1 MTVSDLFCVFS
12 YAISEFKSLE
22 MGADDA
28 VVEPVATHSMHRTL
42 IALITVLLM
51 MCAAAPT
58 AYAADTPAASHPSHA
73 QSTHPAKQS
82 GSSIENEKLDQKLFA
97 TPTAPAKSKKSS
109 DSNGPIV
116 RMLFGL
122 VVVLGAIYGIH
133 WFLKKYGQG
142 KGNGLVTGS
151 TDAIEVMATTPLAPN
166 RSLHL
171 VRVGQ
176 EMVLI
181 GATENSI
188 SRIGAIDAQQLATQA
203 AGGPP
208 EFQLAL
214 QGALSGSSAGRPGGS
229 SQSAGQTFVQRFV
242 QNLQM
247 ITAR

>member
-1 MTVSDLFCVFS
+1 MTIVLGL
-12 YAISEFKSLE
+12 AL
-22 MGADDA
+22 
-28 VVEPVATHSMHRTL
+28 VVL
-42 IALITVLLM
+42 IAVST
-51 MCAAAPT
+51 T
-58 AYAADTPAASHPSHA
+58 AFAADQPATSSNPKAGEGQGKSTHAASS
-73 QSTHPAKQS
+73 SS
-82 GSSIENEKLDQKLFA
+82 SSIENEKLDKKLFA
-97 TPTAPAKSKKSS
+97 PPATPAKAKKSNNS
-109 DSNGPIV
+109 SGAMA

-122 VVVLGAIYGIH
+122 VVVLGAIYGVH
-133 WFLKKYGQG
+133 WFLKKYGQS
-142 KGNGLVTGS
+142 KGTGLVGGS

-214 QGALSGSSAGRPGGS
+214 QGALSGSTASRPAGMSPS
-229 SQSAGQTFVQRFV
+229 SKQTFVQRFV